1 MNEKIVWVTGE
12 EVRRDKRR
20 ILIKIFFSLI
30 LFAVSVYL
38 LLTTGTI
45 K

>member
-20 ILIKIFFSLI
+20 TLIKIFFSFV

-38 LLTTGTI
+38 LFTTGMI

>member
-1 MNEKIVWVTGE
+1 MFRTVTRE

-20 ILIKIFFSLI
+20 TLIKIFFSLI
-30 LFAVSVYL
+30 LFAVFVYL
-38 LLTTGTI
+38 LFITGII